1 MELTPRLQDIINILK
16 EKGELNIKDLA
27 LELKVSPKTAKG
39 YVRELSRLGFVEE
52 DNDGNIRLKAQE
64 EEYDSNEIKK
74 IIETHENEIANLKKK
89 IEEIEQEIASLKK
102 KGKVK

>member
-39 YVRELSRLGFVEE
+39 YIRELSRLGFVEE
-52 DNDGNIRLKAQE
+52 DKDGNVKLKAQE
-64 EEYDSNEIKK
+64 EKYDSNEIKK
-74 IIETHENEIANLKKK
+74 IIEMHENEIANLKKK
-89 IEEIEQEIASLKK
+89 IEEIEQEIDSLKK